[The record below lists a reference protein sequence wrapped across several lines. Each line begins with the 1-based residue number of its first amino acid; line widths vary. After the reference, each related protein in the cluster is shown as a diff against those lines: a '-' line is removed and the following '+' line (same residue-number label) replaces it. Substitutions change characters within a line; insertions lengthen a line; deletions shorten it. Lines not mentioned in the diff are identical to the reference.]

1 MPARR
6 SPSLRTSHE
15 NLEQTDM
22 TEPSDGSALEATVES
37 ERFDQISITLHWLTA
52 LLIIVMFATAW
63 SREAVDH
70 DTRLASA
77 LMTAHRTTGVVTW
90 IVGWVRLVWRYNFAY
105 LPAFPE
111 SMPKLQQWIAKANEY
126 GLYGLLLAQPISGLG
141 NVLFRGRS
149 FTLFI
154 WEMPALFEANPA
166 NVALPMPWR
175 LFRRVVLGPQE
186 TRLQLDLGQRRR
198 ATTSRVRSMCS
209 HRLPLSTNSSKKTQG
224 RSHRE
229 KHLQRLLVRK
239 SSRNLVSPAFSE
251 PSKAGVRRSI

>member
-105 LPAFPE
+105 LPPFPE
-111 SMPKLQQWIAKANEY
+111 RMPKLQQWVAKANEY
-126 GLYGLLLAQPISGLG
+126 GLYALLLVQPLSGLG
-141 NVLFRGRS
+141 NVLFRGHS
-149 FTLFI
+149 FSLFI

-166 NVALPMPWR
+166 IRSVFVEAHELGANALLTLIGLHASAA
-175 LFRRVVLGPQE
+175 LF
-186 TRLQLDLGQRRR
+186 
-198 ATTSRVRSMCS
+198 
-209 HRLPLSTNSSKKTQG
+209 HRLVLRDG
-224 RSHRE
+224 V
-229 KHLQRLLVRK
+229 LQRMLPWPSASAPVPNNKLALIAQYMKNILLSLLAHFKVTA
-239 SSRNLVSPAFSE
+239 PASGQDRG
-251 PSKAGVRRSI
+251 SHSH